1 MVGTPYH
8 RGRSRE
14 YQVLKLLRKEGW
26 LCSRSAM
33 SHGPIDVFAA
43 RNGKDRLI
51 QVKSGTGRMSSDDKI
66 QLKHWA
72 KSFKAYGELWL
83 FRKGKIEKEILYSPH
98 ANLNRNGTDHFSY
111 F

>member
-43 RNGKDRLI
+43 RDGK
-51 QVKSGTGRMSSDDKI
+51 GP
-66 QLKHWA
+66 
-72 KSFKAYGELWL
+72 KA
-83 FRKGKIEKEILYSPH
+83 KGKRAGKRMTGEKLQVLLDKAVAAGKITQAQADEKL
-98 ANLNRNGTDHFSY
+98 AAQK
-111 F
+111 

>member
-1 MVGTPYH
+1 
-8 RGRSRE
+8 
-14 YQVLKLLRKEGW
+14 
-26 LCSRSAM
+26 M

-43 RNGKDRLI
+43 RNGKVRLI

>member
-43 RNGKDRLI
+43 RDGKVRLI
-51 QVKSGTGRMSSDDKI
+51 QVKSGTGRMSSDDKL
-66 QLKHWA
+66 QLQYWA

-83 FRKGKIEKEILYSPH
+83 FRKGKIEKEILYSPQ
-98 ANLNRNGTDHFSY
+98 NKLNKNNNGVFPY